1 MYTVIECKS
10 LASVD
15 YLPLPP
21 LPPPPR
27 QSPPVL
33 NFFYYRPWYRSFI
46 NDIMLLVDH
55 VWSSYI
61 QNDITKTYI
70 FKKSSF
76 NYFRRIIFGVIQH
89 LLEIFEVRH
98 FAVNYAPKISKI
110 WNSPKVKCG
119 SSC

>member
-21 LPPPPR
+21 PPPPR

-89 LLEIFEVRH
+89 LLEISRSD
-98 FAVNYAPKISKI
+98 ILQ
-110 WNSPKVKCG
+110 
-119 SSC
+119 